1 MDVSRNTLMSRV
13 QESSDEIVLWI
24 DCGFYLIPITSS
36 KLSQYGLSWNDI
48 KVVNPLDS
56 ECTEKDPVF
65 ESTEIPLFEEN
76 NKEDNAEK
84 KESCVGKLKQYINF
98 PCNLS
103 FSHSMFPRIFFSAF
117 M

>member
-1 MDVSRNTLMSRV
+1 M
-13 QESSDEIVLWI
+13 SSDEIVLWI
-24 DCGFYLIPITSS
+24 DCGYYLMPITSS

-56 ECTEKDPVF
+56 ECIKKDPVF
-65 ESTEIPLFEEN
+65 ESIEIPAFEEN
-76 NKEDNAEK
+76 NSEKNEEKNEK
-84 KESCVGKLKQYINF
+84 KNEEKNENCIRKHYKKF

-103 FSHSMFPRIFFSAF
+103 LSHSMFPRIFFSAF